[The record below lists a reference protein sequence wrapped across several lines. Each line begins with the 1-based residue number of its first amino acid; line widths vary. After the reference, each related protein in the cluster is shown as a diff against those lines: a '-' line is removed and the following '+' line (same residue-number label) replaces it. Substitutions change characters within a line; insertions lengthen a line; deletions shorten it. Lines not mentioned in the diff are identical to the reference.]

1 MHNLPTPPVSEHPAW
16 CDKQDCERRAEHRSP
31 AMNVDTN
38 RPEAAIVDVALTQA
52 LHPLAEPAVSMTV
65 IEGQAAQHIA
75 LSIGQARV
83 LRYRL
88 ANLIDAAKGGQR

>member
-1 MHNLPTPPVSEHPAW
+1 MSNLPTEHPRW
-16 CDKQDCERRAEHRSP
+16 CDRNACERRAEHRSP

-38 RPEAAIVDVALTQA
+38 RPEAAIVDVALIQA
-52 LHPLAEPAVSMTV
+52 LHPLAEPMVSMTV
-65 IEGQAAQHIA
+65 IEGPAAQHVI

-88 ANLIDAAKGGQR
+88 GNLIDASKGGQR